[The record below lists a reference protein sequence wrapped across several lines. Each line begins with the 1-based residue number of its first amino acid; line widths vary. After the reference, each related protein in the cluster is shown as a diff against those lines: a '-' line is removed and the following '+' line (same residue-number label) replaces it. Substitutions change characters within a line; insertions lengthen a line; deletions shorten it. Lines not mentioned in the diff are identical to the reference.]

1 MTDHTPSWYPSN
13 TPDDRSSQEP
23 PPSTAL
29 APLEDPMHPPAR
41 PSRRKF
47 LGFAAAGVATVGG
60 ASFALNPNGDAL
72 SLPGTL
78 PGVSSDAPSNEST
91 TTTRPL
97 VASED
102 VAGRTL
108 VVIELQGGND
118 GLATLVPRN
127 SGVLYDRREGVHIP
141 DEELLDFTDEYGW
154 NPSLAGLSN
163 HGIAALVGLGTTN
176 NPDGSHFEMEK
187 RWWAG
192 RSSGADLPATGFF
205 GRLCDQLVTD
215 QPVTG
220 VALGSGPSPSLRSDK
235 AVTVGLADPESG
247 WFLRNEDLW
256 FQNLRRGMAA
266 MSPDDGSGGGPLAS
280 ARNGLSDTLAFAE
293 VLNEIDNERIR
304 DAYPNGDLAFTL
316 GVAAEL
322 IRQDAGLR
330 VLHLSH
336 GGFDTHSDQR
346 GSHNY
351 LLAQLGDAM
360 GAFLSDLG
368 SLGLAESTL
377 VCTTSE
383 FGRRVADNR
392 GGTDHGA
399 AGMAMLA
406 GPVAAGVHG
415 ESPSL
420 TRLDDDNLIATVDF
434 EEYYATIAEKWF
446 GIPSSEVLES
456 APAPIDGLITA

>member
-1 MTDHTPSWYPSN
+1 MTDHTSSTDP
-13 TPDDRSSQEP
+13 TPI
-23 PPSTAL
+23 
-29 APLEDPMHPPAR
+29 EDPMHPPAR
-41 PSRRKF
+41 PSRRRF
-47 LGFAAAGVATVGG
+47 LGFAAAGVATAGG
-60 ASFALNPNGDAL
+60 AAFALTTAGDT
-72 SLPGTL
+72 SSI
-78 PGVSSDAPSNEST
+78 PGVSSAGETTQEPTPS
-91 TTTRPL
+91 TRPL
-97 VASED
+97 IASED
-102 VAGRTL
+102 VEGRTL

-127 SGVLYDRREGVHIP
+127 SGVLYDRRSAVHVP
-141 DEELLDFTDEYGW
+141 DEELLDFTDDYGW
-154 NPSLAGLSN
+154 NPKLATFAN

-176 NPDGSHFEMEK
+176 NADGSHFEMER

-192 RSSGADLPATGFF
+192 KSSGEDLPATGFL
-205 GRLCDQLVTD
+205 GRLCDELVTD

-247 WFLRNEDLW
+247 WFLRNEEPW
-256 FQNLRRGMAA
+256 FRNLRRGMGA
-266 MSPDDGSGGGPLAS
+266 MSNAAEAGDLGPIVS
-280 ARNGLSDTLAFAE
+280 ARSGLSDTLAFAE
-293 VLNEIDNERIR
+293 VLNEIDNDRIR
-304 DAYPNGDLAFTL
+304 EAYPNNDIGFTM

-322 IRQDAGLR
+322 IRQGAGLR

-336 GGFDTHSDQR
+336 GGFDTHADQR
-346 GSHNY
+346 GSHDY
-351 LLAQLGDAM
+351 LLMELGDAL

-368 SLGLAESTL
+368 SLGHADSTL

-383 FGRRVADNR
+383 FGRRVPDNR

-434 EEYYATIAEKWF
+434 EQYYATIAEKWF
-446 GIPSSEVLES
+446 GIPSSAVLDS
-456 APAPIDGLITA
+456 AAMPIEGIITV

>member
-1 MTDHTPSWYPSN
+1 MTDHT
-13 TPDDRSSQEP
+13 SSPAQP
-23 PPSTAL
+23 GSS
-29 APLEDPMHPPAR
+29 DPMHPPAR
-41 PSRRKF
+41 PSRRTF

-60 ASFALNPNGDAL
+60 TAFALNPNRGTL
-72 SLPGTL
+72 SLPGVASAGEL
-78 PGVSSDAPSNEST
+78 AAST
-91 TTTRPL
+91 TATTRPL

-108 VVIELQGGND
+108 VMIELQGGND

-127 SGVLYDRREGVHIP
+127 SGVLYDRRGAVHIP
-141 DEELLDFTDEYGW
+141 DEELLDFTDDYGW
-154 NPSLAGLSN
+154 NPNLAGLSD

-176 NPDGSHFEMEK
+176 NADGSHFEMEK

-192 RSSGADLPATGFF
+192 KSSGDDLPATGFL
-205 GRLCDQLVTD
+205 GRLCDELVTD

-247 WFLRNEDLW
+247 WFLRNEDPW
-256 FQNLRRGMAA
+256 FQNLRRGMGA
-266 MSPDDGSGGGPLAS
+266 MSTPSGSGDISPIVS
-280 ARNGLSDTLAFAE
+280 ARTGLSDTLAFAE
-293 VLNEIDNERIR
+293 VLNEIDNDRIR
-304 DAYPNGDLAFTL
+304 EVYPGTDIGFTM

-322 IRQDAGLR
+322 ISQNAGLR

-336 GGFDTHSDQR
+336 GGFDTHADQR
-346 GSHNY
+346 GSHDY
-351 LLAQLGDAM
+351 LLMELGDAL

-368 SLGLAESTL
+368 SLGHADSTL

-383 FGRRVADNR
+383 FGRRVPDNR

-399 AGMAMLA
+399 ASMAMLA

-446 GIPSSEVLES
+446 GISSSLVLES
-456 APAPIDGLITA
+456 AAAPIDGILTV

>member
-1 MTDHTPSWYPSN
+1 
-13 TPDDRSSQEP
+13 
-23 PPSTAL
+23 
-29 APLEDPMHPPAR
+29 MHPPAR

-60 ASFALNPNGDAL
+60 TAFALNPNGDTL
-72 SLPGTL
+72 SL
-78 PGVSSDAPSNEST
+78 PGVSSTGERNQEST
-91 TTTRPL
+91 ATTRPL
-97 VASED
+97 IASED

-118 GLATLVPRN
+118 GLATLVPRD
-127 SGVLYDRREGVHIP
+127 SGVLYDRRGAVHVP

-154 NPSLAGLSN
+154 NPKLAGLTN
-163 HGIAALVGLGTTN
+163 HGIAALVGLGSTN
-176 NPDGSHFEMEK
+176 NADGSHFEMEK

-192 RSSGADLPATGFF
+192 KSSGDDLPATGFL
-205 GRLCDQLVTD
+205 GRLCDQLMTD

-247 WFLRNEDLW
+247 WFLRNDDPW
-256 FQNLRRGMAA
+256 FENLRRGMGA
-266 MSPDDGSGGGPLAS
+266 MSTAGGAGVISPIAS
-280 ARNGLSDTLAFAE
+280 ARSGLSDTLAFAE

-304 DAYPNGDLAFTL
+304 EAYPNSELGFSL

-346 GSHNY
+346 GSHDY
-351 LLAQLGDAM
+351 LLMELGDAL

-368 SLGLAESTL
+368 SLGQADSTL

-383 FGRRVADNR
+383 FGRRVPDNR

-434 EEYYATIAEKWF
+434 EQYYATIAEKWF
-446 GIPSSEVLES
+446 GIPSSAVLDS
-456 APAPIDGLITA
+456 VATPIDGIITA

>member
-1 MTDHTPSWYPSN
+1 MTDHTPSWYPS
-13 TPDDRSSQEP
+13 P
-23 PPSTAL
+23 PKQ
-29 APLEDPMHPPAR
+29 EDPMHPPAR
-41 PSRRKF
+41 PSRRTF

-60 ASFALNPNGDAL
+60 ASIAL
-72 SLPGTL
+72 SSGGGAPFA
-78 PGVSSDAPSNEST
+78 PDSPRSDDAGEAAPT

-97 VASED
+97 IASED
-102 VAGRTL
+102 VEGRTL
-108 VVIELQGGND
+108 VVVELQGGND

-127 SGVLYDRREGVHIP
+127 AGVLYDRREGVHVP

-154 NPSLAGLSN
+154 NPSLASLSG
-163 HGIAALVGLGTTN
+163 HGVAALVGLGTTN

-192 RSSGADLPATGFF
+192 KSSGSDLPATGFL
-205 GRLCDQLVTD
+205 GRLCDELVVD

-220 VALGSGPSPSLRSDK
+220 VSLGSGPSPSLRGDK

-247 WFLRNEDLW
+247 WFLRNDDPW
-256 FQNLRRGMAA
+256 FHNLRRGMGAMAREAA
-266 MSPDDGSGGGPLAS
+266 TPPGMLPVAHARHGLA
-280 ARNGLSDTLAFAE
+280 DTLAFAE
-293 VLNEIDNERIR
+293 VLDEIDNERIR
-304 DAYPNGDLAFTL
+304 EAYPNSDLGYSL

-322 IRQDAGLR
+322 IDQDAGLR
-330 VLHLSH
+330 VLHVSH
-336 GGFDTHSDQR
+336 GGFDTHADQR
-346 GSHNY
+346 GTHDY
-351 LLAQLGDAM
+351 LMMELGDAL
-360 GAFLSDLG
+360 GAFLEDIGQLG
-368 SLGLAESTL
+368 RAESTL

-383 FGRRVADNR
+383 FGRRVPHNR

-399 AGMAMLA
+399 AGMAILA
-406 GPVAAGVHG
+406 GPVARGVHG

-446 GIPSSEVLES
+446 GIPSNAVLES